1 MEGRAFLMT
10 DEELKIH
17 EGYMRRA
24 LELAIKGAGR
34 VNPNPLVGSVVVKDG
49 RVVSED
55 YHHEIGGFHAER
67 NALMH
72 CRDEDAVGA
81 DLYVTLEPCCHTGK
95 TPPCTDIIIEKKI
108 RRVFVGAGDP
118 NPKVAGKGIEIL
130 RAHGIEVFTG
140 ILEQECLD
148 INAVFFH
155 YITTGTPYVICKFAE
170 TLDGK
175 IATVTGDSKWI
186 TLEEAR
192 QRAHEDRNRY
202 TGILAGIGTIL
213 ADDPLLTCRLD
224 EEQRRRLD
232 GFSGRNPVRIICDS
246 HLRIPLD
253 SQIVKTAK
261 EVRTIVACSAKL
273 PLSHAQG
280 VPASPLRSGRR
291 QEDVHRTS
299 GVLRFAPVGAKTC
312 VHWTHRALSGEPIG
326 AVTPRYGELT
336 AKKMALQAAGVE
348 IIETPPADG
357 HVDLKFLMAEL
368 GKREIDGVLIE
379 GGGEI
384 HAAAFAAGI
393 VNSVQAYIAPKI
405 AGGLAAK
412 SPVGGAGIE
421 RLSDAVQLSV
431 KSVERLGPDI
441 LVTADVEK
449 NCG

>member
-1 MEGRAFLMT
+1 MTKFHRRNCELNAAENPASLFMEGRAFLMT

-118 NPKVAGKGIEIL
+118 NPKVAGKGIRIL
-130 RAHGIEVFTG
+130 RDHGIEVFTG

-155 YITTGTPYVICKFAE
+155 YITTGTPYVISKFAE

-175 IATVTGDSKWI
+175 IATVAGDSKWI
-186 TLEEAR
+186 TSEEAR
-192 QRAHEDRNRY
+192 RRTHEDRNRY
-202 TGILAGIGTIL
+202 SAILVGIGTVL
-213 ADDPLLTCRLD
+213 ADDPLLTTRLSKGQQ
-224 EEQRRRLD
+224 EALD
-232 GFSGRNPVRIICDS
+232 GFAGRNPIRIVCDS
-246 HLRIPLD
+246 HLSIPLD
-253 SQIVKTAK
+253 SKIVKTAK
-261 EVRTIVACSAKL
+261 EEKTIVACVKSEHGDNCESGDSFDHSEECKHGNSCESNAL
-273 PLSHAQG
+273 PERG
-280 VPASPLRSGRR
+280 DASQAFGTKKEALR
-291 QEDVHRTS
+291 
-299 GVLRFAPVGAKTC
+299 
-312 VHWTHRALSGEPIG
+312 
-326 AVTPRYGELT
+326 
-336 AKKMALQAAGVE
+336 AAGAEVLE
-348 IIETPPADG
+348 IPALDG
-357 HVDLKFLMAEL
+357 HVDLSYLMAEL
-368 GKREIDGVLIE
+368 GRREIDSVLIE

-384 HAAAFAAGI
+384 HAAAFAAGL
-393 VNSVQAYIAPKI
+393 VNAVQAYIDPKI
-405 AGGLAAK
+405 VGGCSAK
-412 SPVGGAGIE
+412 SPVGGLGIAS
-421 RLSDAVQLSV
+421 LSDAVQLSV
-431 KSVERLGPDI
+431 KKVERLGPDI
-441 LVTADVEK
+441 LVTADVQGSK
-449 NCG
+449 R